1 MTPKPP
7 EKSSKK
13 SPLLLAL
20 GLSALV
26 IAAGGAAYWL
36 VSQRGTGSADALMG
50 AEIVPQDALMA
61 FSLSTDS
68 GQWQQLRSFGTTKS
82 QAAFDKILAQLRDRL
97 LTANGFDY
105 ARDVKPWVGRDVT
118 IAILPPQAPPSSGG
132 SNPLPSLPQS
142 HATLVVLPIQNPV
155 AAQQVLTR
163 AGGQSNGKSLVER
176 TYKGFQVRET
186 LTGTAQPFSAT
197 VLDGKF
203 LVVATDPKATD
214 RVIDTYKGNPSLTAT
229 PGLGQAF
236 ADIRS
241 DRPFGKL
248 YVNLPAAAVMT
259 AANAGRSLSPQ
270 NLAQVQQN
278 QGLAATA
285 TLESEGIR
293 FKSVSWLKPDS
304 QKKYTVQNNARIMP
318 QRLPADTLV
327 MASGGNLQQFWTDYS
342 QGARTNPISPI
353 NPDALK
359 SGLQSTVG
367 MDLDKDF
374 LPWMKGEFA
383 LALIG
388 ASEQT
393 SPNLSFSLV
402 FMAQASDRR
411 AAEKTLGQLN
421 QSMAEKYKL
430 KVEESKIGNQTVT
443 NWVLPAGGP
452 NITYGWLAN
461 DVVFFSLGAPTVNQF
476 VPQPTASLADNVTF
490 QQAVPREPSPNNGHF
505 FIDVEKVITARSL
518 PLLPLPPANRDLLAA
533 LRSLGITAAITGDR
547 SARYDLFTA
556 LQKGTK
562 PGPLPAPQQPA
573 STAPNP
579 QLPSVPTAPR

>member
-1 MTPKPP
+1 MTPKPL
-7 EKSSKK
+7 ERSSKN
-13 SPLLLAL
+13 PPILLAL

-36 VSQRGTGSADALMG
+36 VSQRGTGSADDLVG

-68 GQWQQLRSFGTTKS
+68 DQWQQLRSFGTTKS
-82 QAAFDKILAQLRDRL
+82 QAAFDQVLAQLRDRL
-97 LTANGFDY
+97 LTANGFEY
-105 ARDVKPWVGRDVT
+105 TRDVKPWVGRNVT
-118 IAILPPQAPPSSGG
+118 IAILPPPAPPSSGG
-132 SNPLPSLPQS
+132 GNPLPSLPQS
-142 HATLVVLPIQNPV
+142 QATLVVLPIQNPV

-163 AGGQSNGKSLVER
+163 VGSQSNGKSLVER
-176 TYKGFQVRET
+176 SYKGFQIREA
-186 LTGTAQPFSAT
+186 LVGTTQPFSAT

-203 LVVATDPKATD
+203 LVVSTDPKATD

-248 YVNLPAAAVMT
+248 YVNLPATAAIT

-304 QKKYTVQNNARIMP
+304 QKKYTVQNNARSMP
-318 QRLPADTLV
+318 QRLPSDTLV
-327 MASGGNLQQFWTDYS
+327 MASGGNLQQFWKDYS

-374 LPWMKGEFA
+374 LPWMQGEFA

-421 QSMAEKYKL
+421 QAMTEKYKL
-430 KVEESKIGNQTVT
+430 KVEESKIGNQAVT

-452 NITYGWLAN
+452 NITYGWLTN
-461 DVVFFSLGAPTVNQF
+461 DVVFFSLGAPTVSQF

-490 QQAVPREPSPNNGHF
+490 QQTVPREPSPNNGHF
-505 FIDVEKVITARSL
+505 FINVEKVITARSL

-547 SARYDLFTA
+547 SARYDLFAA

-562 PGPLPAPQQPA
+562 PGPLPDPKQPA
-573 STAPNP
+573 STTPNL